1 MKGCI
6 AASSYLVIG
15 FLSSLADAAEKRN
28 SAESTVNDSKKERS
42 AARHPVD
49 RASKL
54 LSEFETD
61 GDSMLN
67 AWELTAMFQGMRDRL
82 QQAKYWQGRA
92 GQGRGIG
99 DRRGPSRTEHSKMR
113 SSLSVILKYPS
124 MATVLS
130 KADYFGCQP

>member
-67 AWELTAMFQGMRDRL
+67 VRELTAMFQGMRDRL
-82 QQAKYWQGRA
+82 QQAKHWQGRA
-92 GQGRGIG
+92 GQNGPGQR
-99 DRRGPSRTEHSKMR
+99 DRRSEGSKQNRTQQNEVVLVR
-113 SSLSVILKYPS
+113 YPE
-124 MATVLS
+124 VPFNG
-130 KADYFGCQP
+130 YRFV